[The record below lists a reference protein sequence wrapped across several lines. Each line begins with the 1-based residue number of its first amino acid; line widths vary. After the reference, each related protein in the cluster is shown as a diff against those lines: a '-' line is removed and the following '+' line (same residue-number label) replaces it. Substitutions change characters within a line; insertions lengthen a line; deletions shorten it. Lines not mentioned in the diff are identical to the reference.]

1 MKRPE
6 RLCIFC
12 NCFIKNSKLTRHIKM
27 THKKEQ
33 RVQEILNDSVNMKSH
48 FEKFKIEGIDIC
60 NIKEAGSQ
68 NASYHTERRSSST
81 RSVARCSHC
90 RK

>member
-1 MKRPE
+1 
-6 RLCIFC
+6 
-12 NCFIKNSKLTRHIKM
+12 M

-33 RVQEILNDSVNMKSH
+33 RGQETLNNLVNMKSH
-48 FEKFKIEGIDIC
+48 FEKFQVEGIDIC
-60 NIKEAGSQ
+60 NMKEAGSK
-68 NASYHTERRSSST
+68 NPSCHTERRSSST